1 MPIPTYED
9 LMLPFLKYISDGRE
23 YSFRDIVDSL
33 AREFKI
39 TEEEKRE
46 LLPSGNQAV
55 FDNRAGW
62 GKTHLKKSGLLCY
75 PKRGFSKITDKG
87 LEVLR
92 QNPDKIDNKYLMQF
106 PEFAEF
112 YKSSNN
118 GKDKTG
124 DVSRLSGTEKTP
136 EETLEYLITDIENQ
150 LANELLEKIKSN
162 SPEFFEKL
170 VIDLLLKMGYGS
182 SKHDILQNTGKSGDE
197 GIDGII
203 KEDELG
209 LSKIYI
215 QAKRWQGTIG
225 RPKIQEFVG
234 AIDNKTHKGV
244 FITTS
249 CYSAEA
255 REYADTKP
263 SVILIDGKKLAK
275 LMIKHNV
282 GVTVKQ
288 AYEVKKIDE
297 DFFTD

>member
-23 YSFRDIVDSL
+23 YSFRDIVDFL
-33 AREFKI
+33 AKEFNL

-46 LLPSGNQAV
+46 LLPSGTQAV

-62 GKTHLKKSGLLCY
+62 GKTHLKKAGLLCY
-75 PKRGFSKITDKG
+75 PKRGYSKITDKG
-87 LEVLR
+87 LEALN
-92 QNPDKIDNKYLMQF
+92 QNLDRIDNKYLMQL

-112 YKSSNN
+112 YKSSSN
-118 GKDKTG
+118 GKDKIQ
-124 DVSRLSGTEKTP
+124 DVSTLTGTEKTP

-150 LANELLEKIKSN
+150 LADELLEKIKSN
-162 SPEFFEKL
+162 SPELFEKL
-170 VIDLLLKMGYGS
+170 VVDLLLKMGYGS
-182 SKHDILQNTGKSGDE
+182 SRQDILQSAGKSGDE

-249 CYSAEA
+249 GFSPGAKV
-255 REYADTKP
+255 YADSKP
-263 SVILIDGKKLAK
+263 SVILIDGEKLTK

-282 GVTVKQ
+282 GVTLKQ
-288 AYEVKKIDE
+288 AYTVKKIDE